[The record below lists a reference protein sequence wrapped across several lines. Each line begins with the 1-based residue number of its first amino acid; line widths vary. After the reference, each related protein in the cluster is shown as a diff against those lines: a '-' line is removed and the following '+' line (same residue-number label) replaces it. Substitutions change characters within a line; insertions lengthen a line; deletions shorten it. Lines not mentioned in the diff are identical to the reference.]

1 MPAAKEVGS
10 PARGS
15 PKGPVAASSADMDM
29 AALQKELGELKDRMA
44 TEQRDHE
51 EAVEEVRAEER
62 AKAARQVT
70 DAEERVRSEL
80 LQLQDIEHV
89 DAMRRQDEEEK
100 LKGRRATAKA
110 MRSCVRCQCSRQPSP
125 APAPAPAGS
134 SPAHSRRGPVRE
146 RCRLS
151 VFILGASR
159 RRLEEK
165 ELKAQNERA
174 EAVAAKHRM
183 IEEMVEHKRLV
194 EEKARIE
201 LEMQRVAPPK
211 HRMIE
216 EMVEHKRLVEEK
228 ARIELEMQRAA
239 WEQREAELQASI
251 KKVEQEKSAHLSMHL
266 EENLRLLNESD
277 VCVETMSKRLEA
289 LQRCVT
295 QFVGRVDRQ
304 IQGGASERGDDVDD
318 DAQEIGLDTAELR
331 ACVDQT
337 RVFEQ
342 QLSQFA
348 ATKKQELRAAQRKID
363 DCMHALQLATESQK
377 LDLDAE
383 KAKHAAEQAEMQ
395 LKTQQAE
402 RKATH
407 AHAAEMALRFQEH
420 EKVVAQKNAEI
431 AKLRK
436 QHEEDLGGH
445 VEEHETEKSQ
455 LKEEH
460 ETALEELRKQSAAE
474 QEAVS
479 EQNAA
484 DQAAH
489 AAAATL
495 QAELHDGEKA
505 ALLKAHEEHKMELHE
520 NHTAR
525 VQESDKELQSH
536 REAADEAAQAAKE
549 AVELL
554 QAEHGEALAERQQA
568 HEAHAAERQQAHE
581 ARAAELTQ
589 ERQEQERQHAAALA
603 ALQQETSQTLASE
616 RCAKRL
622 FAPC

>member
-110 MRSCVRCQCSRQPSP
+110 MRSCVRCQRSRQPSP

-201 LEMQRVAPPK
+201 LEMQR
-211 HRMIE
+211 
-216 EMVEHKRLVEEK
+216 
-228 ARIELEMQRAA
+228 AA

-251 KKVEQEKSAHLSMHL
+251 KRVEQEKSAHLSMHL

-342 QLSQFA
+342 QLSQFV

-554 QAEHGEALAERQQA
+554 QAQHGEALAERQQA